1 MSEEKKDLSIVDF
14 AEKLLGRNLYY
25 YEKKFIEI
33 VDKNPDNIYY
43 CPIRLCGYNN
53 TINSLEVVRTLFIQQ
68 NFK

>member
-1 MSEEKKDLSIVDF
+1 MNEENNEISIVDF

-25 YEKKFIEI
+25 YEKKFIEM

-43 CPIRLCGYNN
+43 CPIKGCGYDN
-53 TINSLEVVRTLFIQQ
+53 TINNLEAVKTLFNPQ

>member
-25 YEKKFIEI
+25 YEKKFIEM

-53 TINSLEVVRTLFIQQ
+53 TINNLEVVRTLFIQQ